1 MDKIVILHT
10 AKKESSWFS
19 RALNIKN
26 NSNNDRKE
34 VLKMGKRSTVYHSLV
49 TPEKWDKVNEKNKNL
64 INEFTDYLRSANK
77 SPATIKQYEAQL
89 RTFFVFVLERCENK
103 FFVD

>member
-1 MDKIVILHT
+1 
-10 AKKESSWFS
+10 
-19 RALNIKN
+19 
-26 NSNNDRKE
+26 
-34 VLKMGKRSTVYHSLV
+34 MGKRSTVYHSLV

-89 RTFFVFVLERCENK
+89 RTFRHGRSRQSAKSRELLRLHQLLIGIPMLRSCLTAAMLRQHGNFINK
-103 FFVD
+103 

>member
-1 MDKIVILHT
+1 
-10 AKKESSWFS
+10 
-19 RALNIKN
+19 
-26 NSNNDRKE
+26 
-34 VLKMGKRSTVYHSLV
+34 MGKRSTVQHSLV

-89 RTFFVFVLERCENK
+89 RTFLCSFWKNVRTNFLLI
-103 FFVD
+103 